1 MTNRAFTELY
11 PADNET
17 AQYIKALIG
26 LGAVIVGKS
35 KMASFAAGENPG
47 DWIDFH
53 CPVNPR
59 GDQYQS
65 PGSSTA
71 GAAASLAGYSWLDY
85 SIGTDKF
92 FPTANEDQQS
102 LLDDYVCVLE
112 NYLKTTRT
120 QFSLVER
127 WADCPPEAAE
137 GKSLKD
143 YLGNSICQHYYY
155 DAYHEYDG
163 FWQDYRREYEKEPYV
178 GPLVRFGWD
187 KGASLTMEER
197 DQGKARL
204 AVFRQWFHET
214 VMRQDLDSLS
224 DAILVLPEG
233 KLPFNILE
241 ILGENTLAMVLELPH
256 LVLPVGQNSYQSR
269 ASGRTEY
276 RPVSASLVGAKGSDL
291 MLLTLARE
299 AFLNA
304 GWRTEVEIG
313 RYTYPVPPD
322 GLRNRTF
329 RQSALR

>member
-35 KMASFAAGENPG
+35 KWHRSPLARIQGIGSIYIALSILKATN
-47 DWIDFH
+47 I
-53 CPVNPR
+53 R
-59 GDQYQS
+59 ALDQVPLVQLLPLPAILGLITRLERTRSRYNW
-65 PGSSTA
+65 
-71 GAAASLAGYSWLDY
+71 ASLAEFKFALRVSQTYNG
-85 SIGTDKF
+85 GPRGHKEF

-143 YLGNSICQHYYY
+143 YLGN
-155 DAYHEYDG
+155 
-163 FWQDYRREYEKEPYV
+163 DYRREYEKEPYV
-178 GPLVRFGWD
+178 GPRVRFRWD

-204 AVFRQWFHET
+204 AVFCQWFHES
-214 VMRQDLDSLS
+214 VMRQDPDSLS

-233 KLPFNILE
+233 QAVPEYRDEAVPFNILE

-276 RPVSASLVGAKGSDL
+276 RPVSASLVGAKGKVKE
-291 MLLTLARE
+291 LLPETGD
-299 AFLNA
+299 NS
-304 GWRTEVEIG
+304 
-313 RYTYPVPPD
+313 PVP
-322 GLRNRTF
+322 RK
-329 RQSALR
+329 